1 MNNAGF
7 GKTMKNVAKH
17 RYIKLLATKTRKN
30 HLVSEPNYYTTK
42 FFTENLLTV
51 EMKKISNKNE

>member
-7 GKTMKNVAKH
+7 GKTKEKTQ
-17 RYIKLLATKTRKN
+17 RYQTYNNWKRRN

-51 EMKKISNKNE
+51 EMKKISNRNE

>member
-1 MNNAGF
+1 MNNSVF
-7 GKTMKNVAKH
+7 GKTKEKTQ
-17 RYIKLLATKTRKN
+17 RYQTYNNWKRRN
-30 HLVSEPNYYTTK
+30 HLVLEPNYYTTK